1 MILISITHLPE
12 EAPMRRR
19 HTQIFATAVIA
30 AFLAIAAHPATAYAT
45 SYQYA
50 LNRQVGDF
58 TTVSSA
64 TGTVAGGKV
73 QLVGTTPPG
82 FRVVIQTY
90 TSVGILYASSGTGTV
105 SFTHSARSGVKSR
118 CYWYYTGGP
127 VGGTVPLNCWR
138 YA

>member
-1 MILISITHLPE
+1 
-12 EAPMRRR
+12 MRRR
-19 HTQIFATAVIA
+19 HFHLLSAAVIA
-30 AFLAIAAHPATAYAT
+30 VLLAIAGHPATAYAA

-50 LNRQVGDF
+50 LNRYVGDF

-64 TGTVAGGKV
+64 VGTVAGGKV
-73 QLVGTTPPG
+73 QIAGTSPAG

-90 TSVGILYASSGTGTV
+90 SSGGILYASSGAGVV
-105 SFTHSARSGVKSR
+105 SFTHSARTGVQSR

-127 VGGTVPLNCWR
+127 VGGTLPLNCWR